1 MSVLI
6 YACIK
11 TISRGQASFGM
22 YLEYNRCIRDGI
34 AKCSRLSC
42 TVCPFNAALHNT
54 EQLCVDQEGLGVQ
67 LSDGRGC
74 TGQQSGMKKG
84 VADLDDCDEEPL
96 LVLLVHGSTDGTDG
110 PTERVQVP
118 PRPLGSVHLVVQLLG
133 HDAFRVGV
141 VQMSQVH

>member
-1 MSVLI
+1 M
-6 YACIK
+6 
-11 TISRGQASFGM
+11 
-22 YLEYNRCIRDGI
+22 
-34 AKCSRLSC
+34 
-42 TVCPFNAALHNT
+42 
-54 EQLCVDQEGLGVQ
+54 
-67 LSDGRGC
+67 
-74 TGQQSGMKKG
+74 G

-141 VQMSQVH
+141 VQMSQVHTEGQRERERERDTRGRVITSQVKSKNEKKLLCFEHNE